1 MMIARTLS
9 IFIGTLLLATCSI
22 PTRLNIPTIAIT
34 DHPKYK
40 LLLILID
47 GLRADALEHGQA
59 PQLARL
65 ASDGVHARWMTPSYP
80 ALTLPN
86 AYTLIT
92 GLRPDHHGIVHNTME
107 DPLLGAS
114 ESERQEAISNG
125 RWWGGE
131 PIWVSAEHAGIRSAT
146 FLWPGSEASIA
157 GTRPSRWYAYNKHI
171 SADTQITQAL
181 RWLNERGPDAPR
193 LVILRFEQV
202 NTAGDNFGPDSPQ
215 YAAAVNMIDS
225 AIGRLID
232 SLRQHGK
239 LTDTDVIVVSDQGIA
254 PIPGD
259 HAVPLERIV
268 QLSDVHVV
276 SDGQVLGITPLP
288 GHESKVEAMVLGAHA
303 TYDCWRKQALPTHW
317 HYGTHPRIPNIVCQM
332 HEGWN
337 ALSAAQITKRNPL
350 QMGGSSGFDPML
362 PSMRAVFLA
371 NGPSFMPNLLL
382 NPINNV
388 DIYPLLARLLGIAM
402 APNDGNPRALLQA
415 LRTSNTANGYTY
427 SKRNALH

>member
-107 DPLLGAS
+107 DPLLGAF

-131 PIWVSAEHAGIRSAT
+131 PIWVSAEHAGISQR
-146 FLWPGSEASIA
+146 
-157 GTRPSRWYAYNKHI
+157 YI
-171 SADTQITQAL
+171 S
-181 RWLNERGPDAPR
+181 
-193 LVILRFEQV
+193 
-202 NTAGDNFGPDSPQ
+202 
-215 YAAAVNMIDS
+215 
-225 AIGRLID
+225 
-232 SLRQHGK
+232 
-239 LTDTDVIVVSDQGIA
+239 
-254 PIPGD
+254 
-259 HAVPLERIV
+259 
-268 QLSDVHVV
+268 
-276 SDGQVLGITPLP
+276 
-288 GHESKVEAMVLGAHA
+288 
-303 TYDCWRKQALPTHW
+303 
-317 HYGTHPRIPNIVCQM
+317 
-332 HEGWN
+332 
-337 ALSAAQITKRNPL
+337 
-350 QMGGSSGFDPML
+350 
-362 PSMRAVFLA
+362 
-371 NGPSFMPNLLL
+371 
-382 NPINNV
+382 
-388 DIYPLLARLLGIAM
+388 LAR
-402 APNDGNPRALLQA
+402 
-415 LRTSNTANGYTY
+415 
-427 SKRNALH
+427 